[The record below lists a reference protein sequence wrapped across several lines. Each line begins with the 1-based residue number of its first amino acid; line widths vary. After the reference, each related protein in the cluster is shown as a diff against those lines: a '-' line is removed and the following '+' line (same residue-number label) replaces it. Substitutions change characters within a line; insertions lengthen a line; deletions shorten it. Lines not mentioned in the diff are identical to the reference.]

1 MGIDLKNGGPEGK
14 ILPVTTK
21 DVEQRMMVLRKQT
34 VLLDTDVADLYG
46 VETKRV
52 NEAVRNNPKKFPY
65 GYIFE
70 LDKYEKNEVVENF
83 DHLKKLKFSSV
94 SPTAFTERGLYML
107 ATILKSDRAVNT
119 TLAIVDTFVQVR
131 ELARTMEALQEVKD
145 GGDQQKDLL
154 HRTGT
159 LLSEMIGRNLST
171 SSTETEIELNFAVV
185 KIKHKII
192 CATSKGAIT
201 PRPWNNSWNN
211 LFDFL

>member
-83 DHLKKLKFSSV
+83 DHLNKLKFSKV
-94 SPTAFTERGLYML
+94 QPTAFTERGLYML
-107 ATILKSDRAVNT
+107 ATILKSERAIST

-131 ELARTMEALQEVKD
+131 EMARTMEALQTVDD
-145 GGDQQKDLL
+145 GGLQQKGLLQRTGDLL
-154 HRTGT
+154 AGV
-159 LLSEMIGRNLST
+159 IGQNLST
-171 SSTETEIELNFAVV
+171 RTTETEIELNFAVV

-192 CATSKGAIT
+192 
-201 PRPWNNSWNN
+201 RRDENE
-211 LFDFL
+211 D